1 MKPLLIIVLLLTLP
15 SCGYQHFTK
24 PGVSSYTQQE
34 DEMRCESLAYQQATA
49 LHGQNSMMNLQ
60 YFHGKLNVC
69 NVLVI
74 LEYADANRYK
84 VQLDGKEF

>member
-49 LHGQNSMMNLQ
+49 LHGQNSMIELA
-60 YFHGKLNVC
+60 
-69 NVLVI
+69 VLPRKSECMQRLGYTGV
-74 LEYADANRYK
+74 R
-84 VQLDGKEF
+84 